1 METQMD
7 GDIHI
12 LVVDD
17 VPQNLV
23 AISALLARPGLKV
36 LQASSGNGALEILL
50 RQEVA
55 VALVDVQMPHMDG
68 FELAELIRGSE
79 RTRATP
85 LIFLTASA
93 SDPSRT
99 FRGYEAGAVDFLH
112 KPIDPQ
118 VLSSKVDVFVQ
129 LYAQKRRLARHL
141 EQLQQALRMNEVFVA
156 VLGHDLRNPL
166 SAVITGAELVT
177 QLSEDERVRKVA
189 ARIRSSGDRMTRM
202 IEQLLDVARIRSGRL
217 EMKPQDNDLKVLA
230 QTLIDELQAA
240 AGDRSIDLTVR
251 GEAHGRFDA
260 DRIAAAV
267 SNLVSNALQHGAAG
281 EPVRVEVD
289 GTRPEMLSLR
299 VANAGVVPRAV
310 LDTMF
315 EPFHARGETSASH
328 GGLGLGLYIVQEFVR
343 AHGGTVRARSS
354 EDEGTTEFEIALP
367 RAGATAPVEASSTF

>member
-1 METQMD
+1 MD
-7 GDIHI
+7 ADIHI

-36 LQASSGNGALEILL
+36 LQATSGNAALEILL
-50 RQEVA
+50 KQEVA
-55 VALVDVQMPHMDG
+55 VALVDVQMPQMDG

-93 SDPSRT
+93 SDPGRT

-118 VLSSKVDVFVQ
+118 VLTSKVDVFVQ
-129 LYAQKRRLARHL
+129 LFAQKRRLARQL
-141 EQLQQALRMNEVFVA
+141 EQLQQALKMNEVFVA

-189 ARIRSSGDRMTRM
+189 SRIRSSGDRMTRM

-217 EMKPQDNDLKVLA
+217 EMKPQENDLHSLA
-230 QTLIDELQAA
+230 QSLVDELQAA
-240 AGDRSIDLTVR
+240 AGDRRIALSAH
-251 GEAHGRFDA
+251 GEARGRFDA

-267 SNLVSNALQHGAAG
+267 SNLVANALQHGAPG
-281 EPVRVEVD
+281 EPVRVEID
-289 GTRPEMLSLR
+289 GTRGDLITLR
-299 VANAGVVPRAV
+299 VANAGVVPREV
-310 LDTMF
+310 LATMF
-315 EPFHARGETSASH
+315 EPFHARGESSNTH

-343 AHGGTVRARSS
+343 AHGGTLQARSS
-354 EDEGTTEFEIALP
+354 EATRITEFEIVLP
-367 RAGATAPVEASSTF
+367 RAGATAAVTAPSIH